1 MRKII
6 LIAGLLTSILAAQ
19 VVFAQ
24 TGVITYESRVNLHR
38 NIPADRQ
45 EMKAMM
51 PEFRI
56 TKFQLSYN
64 GEESLYKSIIE
75 DEEEQFSSGGGTVR
89 MSMRI
94 PKTEMYT
101 NSSTSSILMIQELM
115 GKKYLI
121 QDSVKVSPWKFGT
134 ETKEILGYTCRM
146 AYFSREE
153 EVPMMRMQV
162 SATQGASSTSS
173 TPGVP
178 EKRTVEITAW
188 YTDQIRPSLG
198 PERFNTLPGTVLALD
213 INNGE
218 RVLVAR
224 NIEQR
229 ELKKNELYVPDTG
242 TKVTQEEYRKI
253 MQEQMKKLRANGGGM
268 FIRN

>member
-1 MRKII
+1 
-6 LIAGLLTSILAAQ
+6 
-19 VVFAQ
+19 
-24 TGVITYESRVNLHR
+24 
-38 NIPADRQ
+38 
-45 EMKAMM
+45 
-51 PEFRI
+51 
-56 TKFQLSYN
+56 
-64 GEESLYKSIIE
+64 
-75 DEEEQFSSGGGTVR
+75 
-89 MSMRI
+89 
-94 PKTEMYT
+94 
-101 NSSTSSILMIQELM
+101 M

-153 EVPMMRMQV
+153 EVPIMRM
-162 SATQGASSTSS
+162 SATTHSSSTGS
-173 TPGVP
+173 TTATTPPAP

-198 PERFNTLPGTVLALD
+198 PDRFNSLPGTVLALD

-224 NIEQR
+224 NIEKR
-229 ELKKNELYVPDTG
+229 ELKKNELYVPESG
-242 TKVTQEEYRKI
+242 QKVTQEEFRKI
-253 MQEQMKKLRANGGGM
+253 MQEQMEKMRANGGGM